1 MNIMVRRN
9 LIFARVG
16 DHSLHKNFLAEP
28 CRERN
33 WDLQLSAFGNDVERV
48 RDDGDLPLSI
58 DRGTKWDSVL
68 RYFTANPQLLDR
80 YDYIMFPDD
89 DVLFESS
96 MSLDRFFDICH
107 EFDLTIA
114 QPACTSESYVSLP
127 IFARCPMFR
136 LRFTTIVECMV
147 PCVKSSYLKSTILPL
162 YQKWITGWATDQVA
176 ALLMP
181 DPAFKAAIIDE
192 VPMTHTRPFFA
203 GAIYSGFKSLS
214 VSPQLEIQQV
224 LASYQNRPPG
234 FLVYG
239 AVLKNG
245 QRVGGSIARI
255 INGLH
260 LLKKF
265 GAPLSKNSDSMVRA
279 ALGMLVRAITLANY
293 MPVQVLPVEPR
304 KHFDNCYISANFC
317 PDSKAAPENGPQRSR
332 EPRPRRQ
339 TCSDCDQE

>member
-1 MNIMVRRN
+1 M
-9 LIFARVG
+9 A
-16 DHSLHKNFLAEP
+16 
-28 CRERN
+28 
-33 WDLQLSAFGNDVERV
+33 
-48 RDDGDLPLSI
+48 
-58 DRGTKWDSVL
+58 
-68 RYFTANPQLLDR
+68 
-80 YDYIMFPDD
+80 
-89 DVLFESS
+89 
-96 MSLDRFFDICH
+96 
-107 EFDLTIA
+107 
-114 QPACTSESYVSLP
+114 
-127 IFARCPMFR
+127 
-136 LRFTTIVECMV
+136 

-203 GAIYSGFKSLS
+203 GAIYSDFKNLN
-214 VSPQLEIQQV
+214 VDPQLETQQV

-260 LLKKF
+260 LLKM
-265 GAPLSKNSDSMVRA
+265 APLSKNSARFSLVAADHSMVRA

-293 MPVQVLPVEPR
+293 MPVQVLPVEPH
-304 KHFDNCYISANFC
+304 KNFDNCYISANFC
-317 PDSKAAPENGPQRSR
+317 PDSKAAPENGPQRS
-332 EPRPRRQ
+332 Q
-339 TCSDCDQE
+339 SA